1 VGFGLIYLQI
11 DLTII
16 LLQVILKTVFL
27 LVNYGWI
34 QKHIGKITSI
44 YTQILHKRIDKRKYL
59 ISFFRM
65 LISFLYFVL
74 GVFLMAKA
82 DSKNFFILVIYYC

>member
-1 VGFGLIYLQI
+1 VGLFLIYLQI

-16 LLQVILKTVFL
+16 LLQVTLKTVFL

-34 QKHIGKITSI
+34 QKHSGKITSI

-59 ISFFRM
+59 VFFFRVP
-65 LISFLYFVL
+65 ISFLYFVL

-82 DSKNFFILVIYYC
+82 DGKNFFILVFYFC